1 MKVLITGGAG
11 FLGSH
16 LVDALIA
23 RGDEAVVIDHHLKD
37 KRRFPNEK
45 SKVYKVPFGD
55 ASLKDVFREES
66 PDAVVHLAAQISV
79 TKSIADP
86 AMDAERN
93 ILDSLQLLQSAV
105 AAGVKKVVFASS
117 GGAIYG
123 DHPKRPTPLLEHARP
138 LSPYGVAKQSFEWY
152 LAHFHKQHGL
162 EYVSLRFS
170 NLFGPRQQ
178 VTKPMGEGNV
188 ISLFLDRLLVTGEPL
203 TIFGDGTSTRDF
215 LYVDDAIDVILRALD
230 KDYVGVVN
238 VGTGKATSVND
249 LYASLT
255 ELHGQEH
262 PVIHEPYRK
271 GEVMHS
277 VIHPGTAKK
286 LLGWKPKVAFKKG
299 LKTTY
304 AWYKEHFG
312 GTTKM

>member
-1 MKVLITGGAG
+1 MKVLVTGGAG

-23 RGDEAVVIDHHLKD
+23 RGEEAVVIDHHVKD

-45 SKVYKVPFGD
+45 AKVYRISFGD
-55 ASLKDVFREES
+55 PSVKDILAEEK
-66 PDAVVHLAAQISV
+66 PDAIVHLAAQISV

-86 AMDAERN
+86 MDDAERN

-105 AAGVKKVVFASS
+105 EVGVKKIVFASS

-123 DHPKRPTPLLEHARP
+123 DHPKRPTPLLDRAQP

-152 LAHFHKQHGL
+152 LDHFHKHHGL
-162 EYVSLRFS
+162 QYVSLRFS

-188 ISLFLDRLLVTGEPL
+188 ISLFLDRMLVTGEPL
-203 TIFGDGTSTRDF
+203 TIFGDGSSSRDF
-215 LYVDDAIDVILRALD
+215 LYVDDAIDAILRSLD
-230 KDYVGVVN
+230 QNFVGVVN
-238 VGTGKATSVND
+238 VGTGKATTVKD
-249 LYASLT
+249 LYDTLT
-255 ELHGQEH
+255 KIHGKEH

-286 LLGWKPKVAFKKG
+286 LLNWKPKVSLKRG
-299 LKTTY
+299 LKRTY
-304 AWYKEHFG
+304 AWYKEHF
-312 GTTKM
+312 TK